1 MLAIIIVSW
10 NVRDLLRA
18 CLSSLQRYPA
28 TQHAQRIVV
37 VDNASTD
44 ESAAMV
50 RQEFPAVQLVANT
63 LNRGFTGGNND
74 GIHAAEEWFGA
85 TDPATSYVLLLNPD
99 TEIHAGT
106 LDAMLNFAE
115 THPQSGLIGPQL
127 LYPDGAIQSSRRRFP
142 TLMTALFEST
152 WLQPYAPRQ
161 LLDDFY
167 MRGAPDD
174 LTCDVDWVYGAAMLV
189 RRSAYQQVGL
199 LDEQTFFMY
208 SEEVDWC
215 KRLKDAGWQ
224 IVYLP
229 QAKIT
234 HYEGRSSAQASA
246 RRMILFNTSKVRY
259 FRKHHSPLKATLL
272 RVALMAM
279 FTFQLLLESA
289 KWLIGHKRP
298 MRQER
303 ISAYRAVLKSQL
315 K

>member
-18 CLSSLQRYPA
+18 CLGSLQRYPA
-28 TQHAQRIVV
+28 TQHAQRIIV

-50 RQEFPAVQLVANT
+50 RQEFPTVQLVANT
-63 LNRGFTGGNND
+63 SNRGFTGGNND
-74 GIHAAEEWFGA
+74 GIHAAEEWFGGA
-85 TDPATSYVLLLNPD
+85 DPAASYVLLLNPD

-106 LDAMLNFAE
+106 LDAMLDFAE
-115 THPQSGLIGPQL
+115 AHPQSGLIGPQL
-127 LYPDGAIQSSRRRFP
+127 LYPDGTIQSSRRRFP

-161 LLDDFY
+161 LLDNFY
-167 MRGAPDD
+167 MRDAADD

-234 HYEGRSSAQASA
+234 HYEGRSSAQASG

-259 FRKHHSPLKATLL
+259 FRKHHGRLKAAILRFALL
-272 RVALMAM
+272 AM
-279 FTFQLLLESA
+279 FTFQLFLESA

>member
-18 CLSSLQRYPA
+18 CLNSLQRYPA
-28 TQHAQRIVV
+28 TQHAQRIIV

-63 LNRGFTGGNND
+63 SNRGFTGGNND
-74 GIHAAEEWFGA
+74 GIHAAVSWFGA
-85 TDPATSYVLLLNPD
+85 ADPASSFVLLLNPD

-106 LDAMLNFAE
+106 LDTMLNYAE
-115 THPQSGLIGPQL
+115 AHPQAGLIGPQL
-127 LYPDGAIQSSRRRFP
+127 LYPDGTIQSSRRRFP
-142 TLMTALFEST
+142 TLMSALFEST
-152 WLQPYAPRQ
+152 WLQPCAPRQ

-167 MRGAPDD
+167 MRGTSDD
-174 LTCDVDWVYGAAMLV
+174 QTCDVDWVYGAAMLV
-189 RRSAYQQVGL
+189 RRTAYQQVGL

-215 KRLKDAGWQ
+215 KRLKNAGWQ

-229 QAKIT
+229 QAKVT
-234 HYEGRSSAQASA
+234 HYEGRSSAQASG

-259 FRKHHSPLKATLL
+259 IRKHHGLLKAALL
-272 RVALMAM
+272 RFALMAM